1 MPKTFR
7 DLMAEN
13 RRKSAGLVF
22 LFVLLLMVTVYVFAV
37 TLLGDDPRTA
47 IVPAAIAVGAGL
59 LVALL
64 SYYGGASAILTMSGA
79 KEIRRDDDPQLWNVV
94 EELSI
99 AAGTP
104 MPRVYAIDDTAL
116 NAFATGRDPAHA
128 SVAITKGLRS
138 QLTRDELQGVL
149 AHELSHVR
157 NYDIRFAMLL
167 AVMVGFL
174 VLTADVFRRWMWLG
188 GGRRRSSRDNSGGA
202 GPAMAIIAVLA
213 IVLSIVAPILAK
225 LIQLGASRQREYLA
239 DASAVELTRNPDGLA
254 SALEKLGRDKE
265 VLEVANRATQHL
277 YIVNPFKSFEKRA
290 QGLLST
296 HPPLTDRIA
305 RIRALNRSGAGPA
318 ETPQSAAAGA
328 SPAA

>member
-1 MPKTFR
+1 MARTFR

-22 LFVLLLMVTVYVFAV
+22 LFVLLLMVTVYAFAV

-47 IVPAAIAVGAGL
+47 IAPAAIAVGAGL

-64 SYYGGASAILTMSGA
+64 SYYGGASAILSMSGA
-79 KEIRRDDDPQLWNVV
+79 REIRREEDPQLWNVV

-104 MPRVYAIDDTAL
+104 MPRVHLIDDTAL

-128 SVAITKGLRS
+128 AVAITRGLRER
-138 QLTRDELQGVL
+138 LTRDELQGVL

-174 VLTADVFRRWMWLG
+174 VLLADVFRRWMWWG
-188 GGRRRSSRDNSGGA
+188 GGRRRSSRDGGGA
-202 GPAMAIIAVLA
+202 GPGVAVIALLAVL
-213 IVLSIVAPILAK
+213 LSIVAPLLAK
-225 LIQLGASRQREYLA
+225 LIQLAASRQREYLA

-254 SALEKLGRDKE
+254 SALEKLGTDRE

-277 YIVNPFKSFEKRA
+277 YIVNPFRPFEERA
-290 QGLLST
+290 KGLLST
-296 HPPLTDRIA
+296 HPPLAERIA
-305 RIRALNRSGAGPA
+305 RLRALNRSGAA
-318 ETPQSAAAGA
+318 
-328 SPAA
+328 

>member
-1 MPKTFR
+1 MARTFR

-22 LFVLLLMVTVYVFAV
+22 LFVLLLMVTVYAFAV

-47 IVPAAIAVGAGL
+47 IAPAAIAVGAGL

-64 SYYGGASAILTMSGA
+64 SYYGGASAILSMSGA
-79 KEIRRDDDPQLWNVV
+79 REIRREEDPQLWNVV

-104 MPRVYAIDDTAL
+104 MPRVHLIDDTAL

-128 SVAITKGLRS
+128 AVAITRGLRER
-138 QLTRDELQGVL
+138 LTRDELQGVL

-174 VLTADVFRRWMWLG
+174 VLLADVFRRWMWWG
-188 GGRRRSSRDNSGGA
+188 GGRRRTGGW
-202 GPAMAIIAVLA
+202 PH
-213 IVLSIVAPILAK
+213 
-225 LIQLGASRQREYLA
+225 A
-239 DASAVELTRNPDGLA
+239 D
-254 SALEKLGRDKE
+254 
-265 VLEVANRATQHL
+265 
-277 YIVNPFKSFEKRA
+277 
-290 QGLLST
+290 
-296 HPPLTDRIA
+296 
-305 RIRALNRSGAGPA
+305 
-318 ETPQSAAAGA
+318 
-328 SPAA
+328 